1 MFKIRQSTLTER
13 NLTSFQT
20 NRPKHLCSGSYIIF
34 VSLYS
39 TSNTGEGVYFYM
51 FITKSKIDWY
61 LINTK
66 SPINKEYPV
75 SLPQKFT
82 KITNWRVK
90 LKTIPRC
97 PNSTLIYLI
106 KTSRYNFE
114 LRRLSRI
121 ILPKNKALFVI
132 GLNSETGKLFVVK
145 NQCLTSILENIS
157 DEKKLK
163 KEISGINQNLQNPKA
178 RILGQKLIS
187 RRIISG
193 TSYSAQRAY
202 VRCRQNLS
210 GNIQFPKKPRLGQD
224 PQPSVTAITRYHS
237 QSPLLR
243 LFGFLKGGGLRG
255 FSKI

>member
-1 MFKIRQSTLTER
+1 
-13 NLTSFQT
+13 
-20 NRPKHLCSGSYIIF
+20 
-34 VSLYS
+34 
-39 TSNTGEGVYFYM
+39 M

-66 SPINKEYPV
+66 SPIKEYPV
-75 SLPQKFT
+75 SIPQKFT

-145 NQCLTSILENIS
+145 NQYLNSILENII

-163 KEISGINQNLQNPKA
+163 NELKIYDDFIVGDFVDSYKNLTLKT
-178 RILGQKLIS
+178 L
-187 RRIISG
+187 
-193 TSYSAQRAY
+193 TSYTYFADHCDSSTTKWIVMKDDDTLIDQFRLAKG
-202 VRCRQNLS
+202 CRLKE
-210 GNIQFPKKPRLGQD
+210 NI
-224 PQPSVTAITRYHS
+224 
-237 QSPLLR
+237 
-243 LFGFLKGGGLRG
+243 
-255 FSKI
+255 